1 MDKPNLARFN
11 TSLLYFFSIFSTTST
26 WYLCQLQIGT
36 CDKHWPET
44 DLQQGICQL
53 PQRRLTLCCWSC
65 RPSTSAEGN
74 SEWRTRHA
82 PGKLV
87 ERVFYIVR
95 YFQELISW
103 SQLLHFFISRKS
115 LNPFMVTSAPCDQQK
130 TFCKITAWLHWTPHS
145 PKSYILTSPHCLFGA
160 VSESYLRCCL
170 LCSVLILPQIKCSL
184 ATITSC
190 VSPAFSMTSLVFPI
204 LLLSPFSL
212 HCSVKKIFSS
222 LLSILWSS
230 AFRWVYLSFSL
241 LLSLLFFSQLFVR
254 PPLTTI
260 SFFWGWFLSL
270 LL

>member
-1 MDKPNLARFN
+1 M
-11 TSLLYFFSIFSTTST
+11 TS
-26 WYLCQLQIGT
+26 IG
-36 CDKHWPET
+36 
-44 DLQQGICQL
+44 Q
-53 PQRRLTLCCWSC
+53 RLTCNRGFASCLSGDWPLCCWSC

-74 SEWRTRHA
+74 SGCRTRHA

-115 LNPFMVTSAPCDQQK
+115 LNPFMVTSAPRDQQK
-130 TFCKITAWLHWTPHS
+130 TFCKITAWLHWPPHS

>member
-1 MDKPNLARFN
+1 
-11 TSLLYFFSIFSTTST
+11 
-26 WYLCQLQIGT
+26 
-36 CDKHWPET
+36 
-44 DLQQGICQL
+44 
-53 PQRRLTLCCWSC
+53 
-65 RPSTSAEGN
+65 
-74 SEWRTRHA
+74 
-82 PGKLV
+82 
-87 ERVFYIVR
+87 
-95 YFQELISW
+95 
-103 SQLLHFFISRKS
+103 
-115 LNPFMVTSAPCDQQK
+115 MVTSAPHDQQK
-130 TFCKITAWLHWTPHS
+130 NLLQNKCLIAQNSPFTKIL
-145 PKSYILTSPHCLFGA
+145 YIDLPHCLFGA